1 MARHKGWRLSVL
13 MILVLACE
21 PGISRS
27 MAQDMRNATHNALFD
42 NRMMGFSSSAGWLAA
57 TCENQDPHSQGTCKG
72 VIWAIAERMASE
84 HRICIPMNVTYMFQ
98 VTLAEIAKFRITL
111 PEVMVDPDKASRW
124 STPLRGVVEQILA
137 DKFPCG

>member
-1 MARHKGWRLSVL
+1 MARHEGWRVT
-13 MILVLACE
+13 LVLVSQLAT
-21 PGISRS
+21 SQL

-72 VIWAIAERMASE
+72 VIWAIAESMAAE
-84 HRICIPMNVTYMFQ
+84 HRICIPMNITYMFE

-111 PEVMVDPDKASRW
+111 PEVMVDPEKAERW
-124 STPLRGVVEQILA
+124 STPLRSVLEQALA
-137 DKFPCG
+137 EKFPCN